1 MASFQFNVD
10 TTPMAHSVD
19 STRGHLNG
27 VTVAVTAMQAA
38 VIAVERESSKTICKN
53 VDEGFFM
60 MVKSQISQKSVAAYT
75 EMNSKQVS
83 LVQLAKALDNI
94 KRQME
99 NDYNMI
105 ASRYAK
111 LFQSLNKALETRIK
125 ELDRPAMQLAEIR
138 KSIVFDKLSNDSSM
152 LFSISGETLPLAQTA
167 LSGKLKQ
174 KTRDTLRTLAE
185 SVYENRSYSEKV
197 ESILVKDEN
206 NALSSPAEDN
216 SSDAGMRYVPALFCV
231 TESLLNPEDY
241 IENVYTPQTDVW
253 RNTAPIVSEVNKIQ
267 GGLRWS
273 PSDDEEKGV
282 VRREFISLCEKE
294 IGEERVSKEIIRL
307 FDESAWEDCNNELQ

>member
-1 MASFQFNVD
+1 MANLNFNVD
-10 TTPMAHSVD
+10 TTPMAQSVD

-38 VIAVERESSKTICKN
+38 VIAVERESSKTICRN

-111 LFQSLNKALETRIK
+111 LFQSLNKALETRVK
-125 ELDRPAMQLAEIR
+125 ELDRPAMQLADIR
-138 KSIVFDKLSNDSSM
+138 KSIVFDKLSNDSSA
-152 LFSISGETLPLAQTA
+152 LFSISGEALPLAQTA

-197 ESILVKDEN
+197 ESILVKGEG
-206 NALSSPAEDN
+206 NAPAPAEDK
-216 SSDAGMRYVPALFCV
+216 SSDEGMRYVPAVFCV
-231 TESLLNPEDY
+231 TESLLNPADY

-253 RNTAPIVSEVNKIQ
+253 KNTAPIVSEVNRIQ

-273 PSDDEEKGV
+273 PSVDEEKGV
-282 VRREFISLCEKE
+282 IRREFLSLCEKE

-307 FDESAWEDCNNELQ
+307 FDESAWEGLQE